1 MTWEE
6 VGQTSTPHPDDIISQ
21 IDSQRS
27 IEGKINKA
35 IELGLISKND
45 LEPRE
50 LDEQI
55 ISRIGGLSKAD
66 IAKEVWGAEAKDV
79 KSELS
84 KLLDIHKGGNKTIN
98 QLAEEIA
105 GESLGTSWETDSS
118 YVRNTIISAL
128 QSASTSNDILQYIQK
143 SRI

>member
-1 MTWEE
+1 
-6 VGQTSTPHPDDIISQ
+6 
-21 IDSQRS
+21 
-27 IEGKINKA
+27 
-35 IELGLISKND
+35 LISKND
-45 LEPRE
+45 LEPRG

-66 IAKEVWGAEAKDV
+66 IAKEVWGAEPKDV
-79 KSELS
+79 KSELN
-84 KLLDIHKGGNKTIN
+84 KLVDIHKGGNKTIN

-118 YVRNTIISAL
+118 HVRNTIISAL
-128 QSASTSNDILQYIQK
+128 QSASTSNDILQYVQK